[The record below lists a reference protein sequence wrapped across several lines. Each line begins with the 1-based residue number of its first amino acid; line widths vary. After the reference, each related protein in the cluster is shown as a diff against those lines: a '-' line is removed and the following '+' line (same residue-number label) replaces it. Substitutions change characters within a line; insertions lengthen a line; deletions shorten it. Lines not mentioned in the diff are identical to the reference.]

1 MKVTGRPLG
10 STSAV
15 SNKKQRSRHRF
26 ARYVFRRAAVSLL
39 MIFLLVTISFFM
51 VKLIP
56 GSPFTSEKMQ
66 AGNKAAIYAYFG
78 LDRPVYEQY
87 LTYMGNLLKG
97 DLGISYKLRGVSVN
111 QLISTAFPYSLDLGL
126 RAIGFALAAG
136 LLLGVIAAYNRGK
149 AMDSL
154 TMVLAIIGISV
165 PSFIVGFF
173 IQYLFAVRLKWFP
186 VAQYESFAH
195 TVLPTFALGLGML
208 ATIAKYT
215 RTSMLE
221 VISSDFVKTADSK
234 GLSKVRIIVG
244 HQLRTA
250 LMPVITLLGPM
261 TAAVITGTF
270 VVENVF
276 AIPGLGRHYVT
287 SVQNLDYT
295 LITGLTVFFAV
306 MLVVMNLM
314 VDIAYAMIDPRI
326 RLR

>member
-1 MKVTGRPLG
+1 
-10 STSAV
+10 
-15 SNKKQRSRHRF
+15 
-26 ARYVFRRAAVSLL
+26 

-66 AGNKAAIYAYFG
+66 AGNKAAIYAYYG
-78 LDRPVYEQY
+78 LDKPVYVQY
-87 LTYMGNLLKG
+87 FVYLKNLLKG
-97 DLGISYKLRGVSVN
+97 DLGVSYKIRSISVN
-111 QLISTAFPYSLDLGL
+111 QIIADAFPYSLDLGL
-126 RAIGFALAAG
+126 RAIAFALVAG
-136 LLLGVIAAYNRGK
+136 LLLGIIAAYQRGK
-149 AMDSL
+149 PMDTF

-173 IQYLFAVRLKWFP
+173 IQYVFAVKLKWFP
-186 VAQYESFAH
+186 VAQYETQMH

-208 ATIAKYT
+208 AVIAKYT

-221 VISSDFVKTADSK
+221 VISSDYVKTADSK
-234 GLSKVRIIVG
+234 GLSKPRIIFV
-244 HQLRTA
+244 HQLRNA

-261 TAAVITGTF
+261 VAAVITGTF

-295 LITGLTVFFAV
+295 LIVGLTIFFAV
-306 MLVVMNLM
+306 ILVVMNLI
-314 VDIAYAMIDPRI
+314 VDIVYALIDPRI
-326 RLR
+326 KLD